1 MLATVPALALALAIG
16 LEASPPRAAEA
27 TEVERVVAVVRAP
40 GSSEATVITFTRLEA
55 ESRVALITRG
65 ATLAATQPLDGSAL
79 RAGLDWLVDE
89 VLPAAE
95 AARLQVF
102 EVDAPEREGE
112 LGRFRARLGGAEP
125 YAAFLSRADL
135 SEEELGAV
143 LARMLRVRRYVESR
157 VTHAGQASER
167 ELSAWLDE
175 HAAELGTRDR
185 DAARTHLAERR
196 VAEEVAALLRDV
208 RARAEVRL
216 LGGLPAASAT
226 PASSGGVPDHEPRRQ
241 SRR

>member
-1 MLATVPALALALAIG
+1 MSATVSALSLALAMGLA
-16 LEASPPRAAEA
+16 ASPPRVAEG

-40 GSSEATVITFTRLEA
+40 GSSEATVITLTRLEA

-79 RAGLDWLVDE
+79 QAGLDWLVDE
-89 VLPAAE
+89 VLLAAD
-95 AARLQVF
+95 ATRLQVF

-112 LGRFRARLGGAEP
+112 LASFRARLGGAGA
-125 YAAFLSRADL
+125 YAAFLERADL
-135 SEEELGAV
+135 SEEELGAI
-143 LARMLRVRRYVESR
+143 LGRMLRVRRYLESR
-157 VTHAGQASER
+157 VTHAGQVSER
-167 ELSAWLDE
+167 ELAAWLDE

-216 LGGLPAASAT
+216 LGGLPPGAAPS
-226 PASSGGVPDHEPRRQ
+226 ASSGGLDHELLRQ

>member
-1 MLATVPALALALAIG
+1 MLATVLALALAMG
-16 LEASPPRAAEA
+16 LEAPPPRAEG

-40 GSSEATVITFTRLEA
+40 GSTEATVITLTRLEA

-89 VLPAAE
+89 VLLAAD
-95 AARLQVF
+95 ATRLQVF
-102 EVDAPEREGE
+102 EVDAPEREAE
-112 LGRFRARLGGAEP
+112 LARFRARFRGAEA
-125 YAAFLSRADL
+125 YAAFLARADL
-135 SEEELGAV
+135 SEEELGAI

-167 ELSAWLDE
+167 ELAAWLDE

-185 DAARTHLAERR
+185 DVARTQLAERR

-208 RARAEVRL
+208 RSRAEVRL
-216 LGGLPAASAT
+216 LGGLPAGPAT
-226 PASSGGVPDHEPRRQ
+226 PASSGALSDHEPRRQ